1 MSCLLKPASRM
12 NVWGVGVD
20 PEVMALRIT
29 IEVQTKA
36 VATHL
41 AQGGNHRPLAPADT
55 SHAPPH
61 LSWPSLVISGALALP
76 GTLPLFTLRF
86 HQSWI
91 LPHSLRSCD
100 ETVHV
105 LVLPESRE
113 PDGDLLQERTSSA
126 LRFRSARGPDKPCL
140 LLPYHWP
147 SHLCTL
153 LWTHPPNRK
162 YLLGLGKK
170 FNVTEQVLALLLLP
184 GHALHTWLISQDAAK
199 EALPLAFPVP
209 LVPHCS
215 CLPHT
220 H

>member
-1 MSCLLKPASRM
+1 M

-20 PEVMALRIT
+20 PEVMAFRIT
-29 IEVQTKA
+29 VEVKTKA
-36 VATHL
+36 IATHL
-41 AQGGNHRPLAPADT
+41 ARGGNQRPLASADT
-55 SHAPPH
+55 PHAPPH

-76 GTLPLFTLRF
+76 GTPLLFIF
-86 HQSWI
+86 KIHQSWI
-91 LPHSLRSCD
+91 WPHSLPSCD

-113 PDGDLLQERTSSA
+113 PDEDLLRQRTYSA
-126 LRFRSARGPDKPCL
+126 LRFRPARGPDKPCL

-162 YLLGLGKK
+162 YLLGPGKR
-170 FNVTEQVLALLLLP
+170 FNVTEQLLALLLLP
-184 GHALHTWLISQDAAK
+184 GHPLHTWLISQDAAK

-209 LVPHCS
+209 LATHCS
-215 CLPHT
+215 CLSHT